1 VPLQQLLPTRE
12 ASVTLQQVATPF
24 FVLLTCPYTPRSG
37 YRTPESLL
45 HELALA
51 KELLQRQDPT
61 TKLPIGIGYFG
72 WELDKDPSKAIQM
85 LQTALTS
92 NVQSIWLSFGND
104 LRPYV
109 ESIRKADAP
118 GETYSRKTL
127 IAIQVSSSAEALT
140 AVNELKA
147 DVVIVQGRLLSRS
160 TNLRPQPLQVTNQA
174 GMVQAKALLYVHSSL
189 KSSQLSHPV
198 TLRS

>member
-1 VPLQQLLPTRE
+1 VAVPLQQLHPTKE
-12 ASVTLQQVATPF
+12 ASVTLQQVVTHF
-24 FVLLTCPYTPRSG
+24 FILLTCSLYPRSG
-37 YRTPESLL
+37 YRTPESLF
-45 HELALA
+45 HELDLA

-72 WELDKDPSKAIQM
+72 WELDKDPSKATQM
-85 LQTALTS
+85 LQIALTS

-109 ESIRKADAP
+109 EFIRKADATR
-118 GETYSRKTL
+118 ESHSRKTL

-147 DVVIVQGRLLSRS
+147 DVVIVQGTSALTLHKSPSS
-160 TNLRPQPLQVTNQA
+160 TPCR
-174 GMVQAKALLYVHSSL
+174 
-189 KSSQLSHPV
+189 
-198 TLRS
+198 